1 MSFVDE
7 LLKVY
12 NEKRTE
18 TKEVSVERRS
28 SDIVAFFENEVKA
41 GSKEKMMVRA
51 NAGRP
56 TANITEYLSNERF
69 YVDSNNK
76 IVRYVDTEVPF
87 PNYRI
92 HDIVTRDTGFK
103 NMLSEFENELGIK
116 ISCWKPTSTTCV
128 IEGIWGR
135 NRYHTSVD
143 GPHTEGGGARG
154 GARGGGGRAGRGGRG
169 GRD

>member
-1 MSFVDE
+1 MSFAEE

-18 TKEVSVERRS
+18 TKEVSVECRAA
-28 SDIVAFFENEVKA
+28 DIALFFEKEVKA

-69 YVDSNNK
+69 YVDENK
-76 IVRYVDTEVPF
+76 NIVRYIDSEVSF

-92 HDIVTRDTGFK
+92 HDVVTRDNGFK
-103 NMLSEFENELGIK
+103 NMLSQFEADLGIK
-116 ISCWKPTSTTCV
+116 ISCWKPTASTCV

-135 NRYHTSVD
+135 NRYHTS
-143 GPHTEGGGARG
+143 TENRRPPRSRVAR
-154 GARGGGGRAGRGGRG
+154 
-169 GRD
+169 D

>member
-1 MSFVDE
+1 MTFVDE

-18 TKEVSVERRS
+18 TKEVSVERRT
-28 SDIVAFFENEVKA
+28 SDIALFFENEVKA
-41 GSKEKMMVRA
+41 DSKEKMMIRA

-69 YVDSNNK
+69 YVDDNNK
-76 IVRYVDTEVPF
+76 IVRYVDTEVAF

-103 NMLSEFENELGIK
+103 NMLSQFEKDLGIK
-116 ISCWKPTSTTCV
+116 ISCWKPTSSTCV

-135 NRYHTSVD
+135 NRYHTAV
-143 GPHTEGGGARG
+143 EGRG
-154 GARGGGGRAGRGGRG
+154 SGGGRGGGRGGRG